1 LLEEKYKS
9 RRKRI
14 IAPRIILDYTQGII
28 IIENYM
34 KIIIRWILSAL
45 AVIIT
50 AYLLPKE
57 AIFIESFFV
66 ALVVAVVLG
75 FLNSM
80 IKPILIILTLPIQVF
95 TLGLFTLVINAGLVM
110 LTSGI
115 VSGFYVKSF
124 WWALLFSLALS
135 LVSAIINRFEP
146 KKESSQE

>member
-1 LLEEKYKS
+1 
-9 RRKRI
+9 
-14 IAPRIILDYTQGII
+14 
-28 IIENYM
+28 M